1 MKNEPIVVFESP
13 HCMACRMFKQK
24 LTNAKRVFSS
34 TEDAAAVEKAAAE
47 SGLLSAPIVKIGEKY
62 FTAADASKELGI

>member
-24 LTNAKRVFSS
+24 LSNAKLTFSS
-34 TEDAAAVEKAAAE
+34 TEDPAATLKAAEE
-47 SGLLSAPIVKIGEKY
+47 SGLLSAPIVRIGATY
-62 FTAADASKELGI
+62 YNAADAAKLLNI